1 MSIRTA
7 SRNDASGLSDAVSAQ
22 PSFVVED
29 QTEVMGFLASRLAP
43 ARRID
48 THGAVVFLSGD
59 RAYKLKRAVKF
70 PYMDFSTSGRR
81 AAMCAAEIDINR
93 QLAPEIYIGVAPVRR
108 GDDGELV
115 LGEPGEACADAVDW
129 LVVMRRFDEDGLL
142 DRMAARGALTPALM
156 TALGTRIARFHD
168 GLPAIPEGF
177 SGPDDY
183 RHSVAA
189 DVRQMREAGE
199 RLDPPTSEALAD
211 AMPCALEPWVELVAR
226 RQAAGAVRR
235 CHGDLHLR
243 NIVRLAGEPVPFD
256 AIEFSEKIA
265 NIDVLYDLAFTLMDL
280 SRQGLGAL
288 ANRLLNEWLWRIADL
303 PAAPHDEALA
313 LLPLFL
319 SRRAAIRAYV
329 DSAVTAVSGAD
340 NAPARAYQQA
350 ALAFLQPASPRLVA
364 VGGLSGSGKT
374 TLALKLAP
382 GIGRAPG
389 AAVVRSDV
397 ERKRLAGVGLE
408 ARMPAGSYTPGSSAR
423 VYAVLLARAERILR
437 AGHSVILDAV
447 FAREDERQAAQ
458 ALAEKVGVP
467 FEGIWLDVPK
477 DVAQARVAARR
488 GDASDATPD
497 VVERQFGYD
506 LGDVQWE
513 RRQA

>member
-1 MSIRTA
+1 M
-7 SRNDASGLSDAVSAQ
+7 SAQ

-29 QTEVMGFLASRLAP
+29 QSEVMAFLAARLAP
-43 ARRID
+43 VRRID
-48 THGAVVFLSGD
+48 THGAVVFLSGG

-70 PYMDFSTSGRR
+70 PYMDFSTANRR
-81 AAMCAAEIDINR
+81 AAMCAAEVDINR
-93 QLAPEIYIGVAPVRR
+93 QLAPEVYIGVAPVRR
-108 GDDGELV
+108 DGAGGFA

-156 TALGTRIARFHD
+156 TALGARVACFHD
-168 GLPAIPEGF
+168 GLPAIAEGF

-199 RLDPPTSEALAD
+199 RLDPPTSEALAE
-211 AMPCALEPWVELVAR
+211 AMPRTLEPLVDLVAR

-235 CHGDLHLR
+235 CHGDLHFR
-243 NIVRLAGEPVPFD
+243 NIVLLAGEPVPFD
-256 AIEFSEKIA
+256 AIEFSERIA

-288 ANRLLNEWLWRIADL
+288 ANRLLNEWLWRITDL

-350 ALAFLQPASPRLVA
+350 ALAFLQPAPPRLVA

-382 GIGRAPG
+382 DIGRAPG

-408 ARMPAGSYTPGSSAR
+408 TRMPAGSYTPGSSAR

-437 AGHSVILDAV
+437 AGHSVVLDAV
-447 FAREDERQAAQ
+447 FAREDERRSAET
-458 ALAEKVGVP
+458 LAEKVGVP

-477 DVAQARVAARR
+477 DVAQARVATRKS
-488 GDASDATPD
+488 DASDATPD

-506 LGDVQWE
+506 LGRIGWT
-513 RRQA
+513 RRTAGG